1 MAAALHKMERRND
14 AAGEQYNDQTLLH
27 LIPVKKE
34 HSTSSCEGLGQFCC
48 NTNPDGVSWQ
58 RTIPK

>member
-27 LIPVKKE
+27 LIPV
-34 HSTSSCEGLGQFCC
+34 
-48 NTNPDGVSWQ
+48 NPCMPKCRQGMPASIDGPMNFWTTVK
-58 RTIPK
+58 RCLL